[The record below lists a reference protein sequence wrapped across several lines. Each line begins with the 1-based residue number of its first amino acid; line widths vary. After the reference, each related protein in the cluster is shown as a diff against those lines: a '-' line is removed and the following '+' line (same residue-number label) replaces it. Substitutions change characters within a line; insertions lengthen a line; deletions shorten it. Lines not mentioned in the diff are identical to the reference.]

1 MKLKIQKRSPILQQV
16 VAFVIF
22 SPFYL
27 RALQALSTGY
37 SPFSPELL
45 VDYLKTK
52 FFVLPLAIF
61 CAWGIWHGKAWSGK
75 FFVFF
80 AILMGVILSKVYMGY
95 QDKTVLF
102 LLFLYL
108 LLSLGAAVIW
118 IVELSRVIYHPG
130 FDYRDLGLKSAYPI
144 CVEFC
149 FPARSIGTFYH
160 GYLSNWDSAN
170 CFIVPEEELTWE
182 GPNQD
187 GVIQMRVVYENYYFE
202 GQGMVISNYG
212 KAFGVA
218 FLKDIASSSEAARW
232 SDFYDI
238 MNERG
243 IIHSV

>member
-1 MKLKIQKRSPILQQV
+1 MKLKIQKRSLILQQV
-16 VAFVIF
+16 VAFVLL
-22 SPFYL
+22 SPLYL
-27 RALQALSTGY
+27 MALQALSTGY
-37 SPFSPELL
+37 SPFSSELL
-45 VDYLKTK
+45 LDYLKTN
-52 FFVLPLAIF
+52 FLVVPLAIF
-61 CAWGIWHGKAWSGK
+61 CAWGVWHGRAWSGK

-80 AILMGVILSKVYMGY
+80 VILMGGILSKVYMGY

-102 LLFLYL
+102 LLFFYL

-130 FDYRDLGLKSAYPI
+130 FHYRDLGLKSAYPI
-144 CVEFC
+144 RVEFC
-149 FPARSIGTFYH
+149 FPTRSIDTFYH

-182 GPNQD
+182 GLTQD
-187 GVIQMRVVYENYYFE
+187 CVVEMRVVYESYNFE
-202 GQGMVISNYG
+202 GRGMVISSYG

-238 MNERG
+238 MSERG